1 MILYDRQVQEEE
13 IRAEEI
19 ERIYFY
25 LNDKSPV
32 QQSWIVIQ
40 GGARDVNYFMSRWQL
55 RLEQEI
61 GCYSDARTKLERLF
75 CHVVS
80 SDNSSGSN
88 VFFQSSVFKELMEV
102 QK

>member
-32 QQSWIVIQ
+32 QQSW
-40 GGARDVNYFMSRWQL
+40 GARYVRWACNSGWSEGRELFHEQMTAQIRARDRVLL
-55 RLEQEI
+55 RCPDQT
-61 GCYSDARTKLERLF
+61 GK
-75 CHVVS
+75 VV
-80 SDNSSGSN
+80 
-88 VFFQSSVFKELMEV
+88 LPRC
-102 QK
+102 